1 MEVINAIGRRKS
13 AVARIYVKEGSG
25 NIVINKRE
33 LANYFP
39 SPLLQYIVNQPLNLL
54 NVMGKYDIKVNL
66 CGGGFTGQSQAL
78 RRFQRTG
85 RGTPPCDSACSRK
98 DKRRGQA
105 HSQSCRFP
113 HTRRTPRRAQE
124 TWSAESPQAFPVLET
139 LTPGVAALLCRFG
152 ESVSPYGSSF
162 AVAA

>member
-66 CGGGFTGQSQAL
+66 NGGGFNGQAEAL
-78 RRFQRTG
+78 RLAIARALVKINAEDKHTLKVAGFLTRDALRVERKKPGQPKARKRFQF
-85 RGTPPCDSACSRK
+85 S
-98 DKRRGQA
+98 KR
-105 HSQSCRFP
+105 
-113 HTRRTPRRAQE
+113 
-124 TWSAESPQAFPVLET
+124 
-139 LTPGVAALLCRFG
+139 
-152 ESVSPYGSSF
+152 
-162 AVAA
+162 